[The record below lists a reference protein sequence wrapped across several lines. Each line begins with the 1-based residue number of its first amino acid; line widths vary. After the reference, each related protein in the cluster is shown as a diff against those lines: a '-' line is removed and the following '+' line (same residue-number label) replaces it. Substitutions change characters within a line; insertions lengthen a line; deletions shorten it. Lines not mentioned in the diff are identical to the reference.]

1 MDEDKSISRETWGGT
16 LTKARNAG
24 SLIDD
29 VRRNMAINFML
40 TCHNLSFL
48 IGQFE
53 VVV

>member
-1 MDEDKSISRETWGGT
+1 MDEDKSIYRETWGGT